1 MGAGAILPDHLPV
14 STFRNQL
21 GSIGYTA
28 AAAVKDLLVVVVVVV
43 EVVCVSFETVF
54 CFFHRT
60 HSTNTPKLNEASMLE
75 GKRLQQQQQQQQHLY
90 QCNQLLSIS
99 THTPTTETSTIK
111 LPGERA
117 AAVVIISY

>member
-1 MGAGAILPDHLPV
+1 MGAGAILPDHLPA

-28 AAAVKDLLVVVVVVV
+28 AAAVKDLLVVVV

-54 CFFHRT
+54 CFLHRT

-75 GKRLQQQQQQQQHLY
+75 GKRLQPQQQQHLY